1 MNDDLKNT
9 IAEELEVAPETL
21 QPDTVLDDITGWD
34 SVVALTIM
42 VIIGDERGY
51 PVLPNEIK
59 ELKTF
64 GDIELLVGQKQ

>member
-1 MNDDLKNT
+1 MNDDLKKT
-9 IAEELEVAPETL
+9 IAEELEVEPETL
-21 QPDTVLDDITGWD
+21 QTDTLLDDIPGWD

-64 GDIELLVGQKQ
+64 GNIEQLVNQKP